1 MTVRFPCPN
10 CGKSLRADSSEAGR
24 KGSCRA
30 CGSTFVV
37 PATSPVTPPAAEPT
51 APPQQAATAPLLVQ
65 SRPIHQEDLV
75 DMTAMVDVVFFLLI
89 FFLVT
94 STQVLQSAIRLPS
107 AEARQSSDGKM
118 QTIADY
124 ESNEDYVVVRIEPD
138 DRLLV
143 DDVEVLSEQ
152 DLRVKLRETRTR
164 DNPPSG
170 ILVVGHADATHG
182 AAVQVF
188 DAAADLGIQNVRLS
202 VEDDS

>member
-1 MTVRFPCPN
+1 MTVRFPCPS

-37 PATSPVTPPAAEPT
+37 PATS
-51 APPQQAATAPLLVQ
+51 APLIVQ

-75 DMTAMVDVVFFLLI
+75 DMTAMVDVVFFLLV

-118 QTIADY
+118 QSIADY

-170 ILVVGHADATHG
+170 ILVVGHADSTHG